1 MKKLLSR
8 YMTGVLLCLTANNA
22 LAERL
27 QWKVEDGGN
36 GHYYE
41 GFDANVIW
49 SQANKLA
56 KALGGHLVT
65 ITSDPENRWVFDNV
79 GKLDYFLGGTDALEE
94 GKWTWVTNE
103 EWVYDRWNS
112 SEPNN
117 GRGHG
122 ENFLSYGKIYL
133 WNDLSASYNG
143 KGFIVEYENGGSST
157 QSTPQTC
164 QPATLSDDLKLHIPL
179 LHYSPLP
186 NDKAI
191 MLLSIDMKIKD
202 PNQLLFKVLDYK
214 VIK

>member
-1 MKKLLSR
+1 MKKLLSCC
-8 YMTGVLLCLTANNA
+8 MTGILFCLTVNNV

-41 GFDANVIW
+41 DFDANVIW

-79 GKLDYFLGGTDALEE
+79 SKPLYLLGGTDALEE

-103 EWVYDRWNS
+103 EWVYDRWAN
-112 SEPNN
+112 SEPNGGGN
-117 GRGHG
+117 
-122 ENFLSYGKIYL
+122 ENFLTYSDTPYL
-133 WNDLSASYNG
+133 WNDLPGSYKAN
-143 KGFIVEYENGGSST
+143 GFIVEYENNGS
-157 QSTPQTC
+157 STPQTC
-164 QPATLSDDLKLHIPL
+164 QAATLSDDFKLHIPL

-191 MLLSIDMKIKD
+191 MLLSIDMKIT
-202 PNQLLFKVLDYK
+202 NSSQLMFKVVDYK
-214 VIK
+214 KRY